1 MVFSEQALYVG
12 EYRHNLDAKGRLTIP
27 SRWRF
32 QGDEAEV
39 YLALPNISGFITVYP
54 PARIRRLEEKLRE
67 TSLSNPQAL
76 QKTTAILSM
85 AHSFGCD
92 RQGRINLV
100 PKLVQHAGIEKQCVL
115 LGAISCFHIY
125 SPEVYDQLTPSSP
138 EEMAEAFKEFDL

>member
-1 MVFSEQALYVG
+1 MVFSEQAMYVG
-12 EYRHNLDAKGRLTIP
+12 EFRHNLDAKGRLTIP

-39 YLALPNISGFITVYP
+39 YLALPNVSGFITVYP
-54 PARIRRLEEKLRE
+54 PARIRLLEEKLRE
-67 TSLSNPQAL
+67 TSISNPQAL

-92 RQGRINLV
+92 RSGRINLV
-100 PKLVQHAGIEKQCVL
+100 PRLVKHAGIAKECVL

-125 SPEVYDQLTPSSP
+125 SPETYEKLVPSNP
-138 EEMAEAFKEFDL
+138 EEMAEAFKEFNL